1 MRPSPTLPVREGD
14 WAMNYET
21 LPTLPVREGDWAAN
35 YELRVKNYEFF

>member
-21 LPTLPVREGDWAAN
+21 LPSPPCEGGRLGD
-35 YELRVKNYEFF
+35 EL